1 LLLNWSLWSVDWLRP
16 IRQFEL
22 AKTGD
27 AEKRMLVGE
36 WTLRANNEAGNG
48 GIFDLT
54 AP

>member
-1 LLLNWSLWSVDWLRP
+1 
-16 IRQFEL
+16 L